1 MIKITRKLINEIIKL
16 NNPTDEDLNVLKRF
30 IEPGLLKSIIIK
42 EDKLLLKALKKYNEI
57 SEAGRD

>member
-1 MIKITRKLINEIIKL
+1 L